1 MLPVVAHSWGT
12 TNLETAKPLATP
24 PPSDFATNGAPAHAV
39 DPEATRDSVS
49 LFLGI
54 GTLQFASQCHTQSGD
69 VVDSEQ
75 PLYSTG
81 KYIIDDALS
90 SLSKATGSGKIM
102 DNWLRMSTHPS
113 RLAFTNGGLMCLEP
127 VHSEC
132 KLGFRDMV
140 FMHALQRF

>member
-1 MLPVVAHSWGT
+1 MS
-12 TNLETAKPLATP
+12 
-24 PPSDFATNGAPAHAV
+24 
-39 DPEATRDSVS
+39 
-49 LFLGI
+49 
-54 GTLQFASQCHTQSGD
+54 HTQSGD

-102 DNWLRMSTHPS
+102 DNWLRMFTHPS
-113 RLAFTNGGLMCLEP
+113 RLAFTNGDLMCLEP

-140 FMHALQRF
+140 FMHALQRFLEVLRDLSELNRFLSLRVSARTFHIP